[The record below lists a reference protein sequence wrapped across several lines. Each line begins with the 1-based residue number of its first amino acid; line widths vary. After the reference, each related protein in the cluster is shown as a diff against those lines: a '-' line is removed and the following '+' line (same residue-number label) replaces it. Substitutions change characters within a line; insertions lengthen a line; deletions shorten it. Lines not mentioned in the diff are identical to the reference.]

1 MTRTMTKRFRFR
13 FQKSERAFPFAH
25 LSDYAV
31 YKITNARKR
40 YRAPFPWGIC
50 LRSTSTA
57 PKSKITAERGET
69 GLKVIAFHSEK
80 SRACWLTAMRLAK
93 VIERSFTVFPIFLL
107 RFLSRPSDPPLLL
120 YFFTPLLHGEK
131 PLCLF
136 ARLSPSRKSR
146 CLQARCRSV
155 SIGRG
160 CRWSIPRQ
168 IISSKTRDSRPF
180 SANQIWL
187 ALIRFVSLQYGK
199 QLRENYRAFKNKQC
213 EQTDSPKDR
222 YVNYNVSNVS

>member
-1 MTRTMTKRFRFR
+1 MSRTMTKRFRFR

-57 PKSKITAERGET
+57 PKSKTTAERGET

-93 VIERSFTVFPIFLL
+93 VIERSFTVFPILPSPFSFLV
-107 RFLSRPSDPPLLL
+107 RPIRPPLLL
-120 YFFTPLLHGEK
+120 LRPVASRGNPFASSHACHHRESLVVRRRVNVRFHRPRLPLADAQVFPFADNFEENARVAAVFLRHGDER
-131 PLCLF
+131 
-136 ARLSPSRKSR
+136 AAHRNKS
-146 CLQARCRSV
+146 
-155 SIGRG
+155 G
-160 CRWSIPRQ
+160 WH
-168 IISSKTRDSRPF
+168 
-180 SANQIWL
+180 
-187 ALIRFVSLQYGK
+187 
-199 QLRENYRAFKNKQC
+199 
-213 EQTDSPKDR
+213 
-222 YVNYNVSNVS
+222 